1 MAAVE
6 GAPESFCLGN
16 VRKILDLKQNPAF
29 AVFNT
34 TIKHLS
40 FQEPFLPWQELADV
54 GTPELGWVCVPW
66 G

>member
-40 FQEPFLPWQELADV
+40 FQEPFLPW
-54 GTPELGWVCVPW
+54 
-66 G
+66 